1 MIIVNEKYKLNKEWL
16 DLLLEHKNNE
26 NVTFNLSN
34 NDIRILLTY
43 IEVLQQENAQ
53 LKDKIEKTIQF
64 YTFELLKRENLQKP
78 MKMSWESVEMF
89 NILDG
94 NRFFLIVI
102 ACVTLLL
109 IYYFLKQEPAGNQL
123 EIVGYG
129 LFIGGIL
136 GNLCDRLFRG
146 FVIDYLDFQL
156 FNIHMPIFNFADI
169 CICFGVFLCVL
180 SLAKGELGWKK

>member
-1 MIIVNEKYKLNKEWL
+1 MKKIIGISFACFFLDQLIKYCINEIVS
-16 DLLLEHKNNE
+16 LEKSISIIKNFFE
-26 NVTFNLSN
+26 
-34 NDIRILLTY
+34 ITY
-43 IEVLQQENAQ
+43 VRNYGAA
-53 LKDKIEKTIQF
+53 
-64 YTFELLKRENLQKP
+64 
-78 MKMSWESVEMF
+78 F

-180 SLAKGELGWKK
+180 SLAKWELGWKK

>member
-1 MIIVNEKYKLNKEWL
+1 MKKIIGISFACFFLDQLIKYCINEIVS
-16 DLLLEHKNNE
+16 LEKSISIIKNFFE
-26 NVTFNLSN
+26 
-34 NDIRILLTY
+34 ITY
-43 IEVLQQENAQ
+43 VRNYGAA
-53 LKDKIEKTIQF
+53 
-64 YTFELLKRENLQKP
+64 
-78 MKMSWESVEMF
+78 F

-146 FVIDYLDFQL
+146 FVIDCLDFQL

>member
-1 MIIVNEKYKLNKEWL
+1 MKKIIGISFACFFVYQLIKYCINEIVS
-16 DLLLEHKNNE
+16 LEKSISIIKNFFE
-26 NVTFNLSN
+26 
-34 NDIRILLTY
+34 ITY
-43 IEVLQQENAQ
+43 VRNYGAA
-53 LKDKIEKTIQF
+53 
-64 YTFELLKRENLQKP
+64 
-78 MKMSWESVEMF
+78 F